1 MEEKLGTVRIAPNVL
16 ATTAKLTALSVQGI
30 ARMAQGPNLVARYW
44 IHDGVRV
51 DVKGDAV
58 ALDLYVVVEPDR
70 NMLAVSR
77 EVQTKVA
84 RAIHDII
91 GMPVKEINVHILD
104 VA

>member
-16 ATTAKLTALSVQGI
+16 ATTAKLTALSVPGI
-30 ARMAQGPNLVARYW
+30 ARMAEGPNLVARYW
-44 IHDGVRV
+44 MHDGVRV
-51 DVKGDAV
+51 DVKDDAV
-58 ALDLYVVVEPDR
+58 ALDLYVIIEPEK
-70 NMLAVSR
+70 NMLTISR
-77 EVQTKVA
+77 EVQTRVA